1 MEDEY
6 RIVECLYCNTKYYNS
21 RIMPRKEKTLIRS
34 VRISKAL
41 DTLLR
46 KDAKTKRITVNA
58 LMSSIMTKY
67 AEWDRYNERF
77 GVISIKRD
85 AFRSILGMIEDDKI
99 IRVSKEIGTQIPKQ
113 FILFWFKKTNL
124 ETYLEYMSLVCRY
137 AEFAQYEVDTDGTNY
152 TMTLLHDLD
161 EKWSLFLKN
170 WIEQGMKTT
179 IGIIPLF
186 DVSKNSVIVRFHI
199 T

>member
-1 MEDEY
+1 MANE
-6 RIVECLYCNTKYYNS
+6 
-21 RIMPRKEKTLIRS
+21 EKTLIRS

-58 LMSSIMTKY
+58 LISSIMTKY

-99 IRVSKEIGTQIPKQ
+99 IRVSKLINSEIDERIEDCLDIH
-113 FILFWFKKTNL
+113 FV
-124 ETYLEYMSLVCRY
+124 LVDIRVEVRDCVLTE
-137 AEFAQYEVDTDGTNY
+137 AEQN
-152 TMTLLHDLD
+152 
-161 EKWSLFLKN
+161 KIN
-170 WIEQGMKTT
+170 
-179 IGIIPLF
+179 P
-186 DVSKNSVIVRFHI
+186 
-199 T
+199 

>member
-1 MEDEY
+1 MS
-6 RIVECLYCNTKYYNS
+6 KQ
-21 RIMPRKEKTLIRS
+21 EKTVIKT
-34 VRISKAL
+34 VRITKAL
-41 DTLLR
+41 DNLLR
-46 KDAKTKRITVNA
+46 KDAKAKRITVNA
-58 LMSSIMTKY
+58 LISSIMTKY

-77 GVISIKRD
+77 GVISVKRD
-85 AFRSILGMIEDDKI
+85 AFKSILGAIQDDKLV
-99 IRVSKEIGTQIPKQ
+99 RVSKEIGVQIPKQ

-152 TMTLLHDLD
+152 TMMLLHDLG

-179 IGIIPLF
+179 VGIIPLF
-186 DVSKNSVIVRFHI
+186 DVTKNSVIVRFH
-199 T
+199 TAQDQ

>member
-1 MEDEY
+1 MSAD
-6 RIVECLYCNTKYYNS
+6 
-21 RIMPRKEKTLIRS
+21 EKTLIRT
-34 VRISKAL
+34 VRIRKAL

-58 LMSSIMTKY
+58 LISSIMTKY

-77 GVISIKRD
+77 GVITMKRE
-85 AFRSILGMIEDDKI
+85 AFKSILGVIEDDNI
-99 IRVSKEIGTQIPKQ
+99 TSVSKEIGVQIPKQ

-124 ETYLEYMSLVCRY
+124 QTYLEYMSLVCRY
-137 AEFAQYEVDTDGTNY
+137 AEFAQYEVDTDGSDY
-152 TMTLLHDLD
+152 TLTLIHELG

-186 DVSKNSVIVRFHI
+186 DVIDAQLAIRYYS
-199 T
+199 

>member
-1 MEDEY
+1 
-6 RIVECLYCNTKYYNS
+6 
-21 RIMPRKEKTLIRS
+21 MPSEEKTLIRT
-34 VRISKAL
+34 VRISKSL

-58 LMSSIMTKY
+58 LISSIMTKY

-85 AFRSILGMIEDDKI
+85 AFRSILAMIEDDKI
-99 IRVSKEIGTQIPKQ
+99 IRVSKEIGNQIPKQ
-113 FILFWFKKTNL
+113 FILFWFKKTTL

-137 AEFAQYEVDTDGTNY
+137 AEFAQYEIDTDGTNY

-179 IGIIPLF
+179 VGIIPLF
-186 DVSKNSVIVRFHI
+186 DVSKNSVIVRFH
-199 T
+199 TA

>member
-1 MEDEY
+1 
-6 RIVECLYCNTKYYNS
+6 
-21 RIMPRKEKTLIRS
+21 MPNEEKTLIRTI
-34 VRISKAL
+34 RISKAL
-41 DTLLR
+41 DALLR

-58 LMSSIMTKY
+58 LISSIMTKY

-99 IRVSKEIGTQIPKQ
+99 IRVSKEIGAQIPKQ
-113 FILFWFKKTNL
+113 FILFWFKKTTL

-152 TMTLLHDLD
+152 TMTLLHDLG
-161 EKWSLFLKN
+161 ENWSLFLKN

-186 DVSKNSVIVRFHI
+186 EISKNSVIVRFHI
-199 T
+199 A

>member
-1 MEDEY
+1 
-6 RIVECLYCNTKYYNS
+6 
-21 RIMPRKEKTLIRS
+21 MPNEEKMLIRS

-58 LMSSIMTKY
+58 LLSSIMTKY

-85 AFRSILGMIEDDKI
+85 AFRSILGAIEDDKI
-99 IRVSKEIGTQIPKQ
+99 IRLSKEIGTQIAKQ

-152 TMTLLHDLD
+152 TMTH
-161 EKWSLFLKN
+161 SR
-170 WIEQGMKTT
+170 
-179 IGIIPLF
+179 
-186 DVSKNSVIVRFHI
+186 S
-199 T
+199 

>member
-1 MEDEY
+1 MANE
-6 RIVECLYCNTKYYNS
+6 
-21 RIMPRKEKTLIRS
+21 EKTLIRS

-58 LMSSIMTKY
+58 LISSIMSKY

-85 AFRSILGMIEDDKI
+85 AFRSILAMIEDDKI

-113 FILFWFKKTNL
+113 FILFWFKKTTL

-137 AEFAQYEVDTDGTNY
+137 AEFAEYEVDTDGINY
-152 TMTLLHDLD
+152 TMTLLHDFD

-179 IGIIPLF
+179 VGIIPLF

-199 T
+199 A

>member
-1 MEDEY
+1 
-6 RIVECLYCNTKYYNS
+6 
-21 RIMPRKEKTLIRS
+21 MPNEEKTLIRS

-58 LMSSIMTKY
+58 LISSIMTKY

-85 AFRSILGMIEDDKI
+85 AFRAILGMIEDDKI
-99 IRVSKEIGTQIPKQ
+99 VRVSKEIGTQIPKQ
-113 FILFWFKKTNL
+113 FILFWFKKTTL

-137 AEFAQYEVDTDGTNY
+137 AEFAQYEVDTDGRNY
-152 TMTLLHDLD
+152 TLTLIHDLD

-179 IGIIPLF
+179 VGIIPLF
-186 DVSKNSVIVRFHI
+186 ETSKNSVIVRFHI
-199 T
+199 A

>member
-1 MEDEY
+1 MSGD
-6 RIVECLYCNTKYYNS
+6 
-21 RIMPRKEKTLIRS
+21 EKTLIRT
-34 VRISKAL
+34 VRIPKAL

-58 LMSSIMTKY
+58 LISSIMTKY

-77 GVISIKRD
+77 GVITMKRE
-85 AFRSILGMIEDDKI
+85 AFKSILGVIEDDNI
-99 IRVSKEIGTQIPKQ
+99 TRVSKEIGVQIPKQ

-124 ETYLEYMSLVCRY
+124 QTYLEYMSLVCRY
-137 AEFAQYEVDTDGTNY
+137 AEFAQYEVDTDGSNY
-152 TMTLLHDLD
+152 TMTLIHELG

-186 DVSKNSVIVRFHI
+186 DISKNSVIVRFHI
-199 T
+199 A

>member
-1 MEDEY
+1 MSGD
-6 RIVECLYCNTKYYNS
+6 
-21 RIMPRKEKTLIRS
+21 EKTLIRT
-34 VRISKAL
+34 VRIPKAL

-46 KDAKTKRITVNA
+46 NDAKTKRITVNA
-58 LMSSIMTKY
+58 LISSIMTKY

-99 IRVSKEIGTQIPKQ
+99 IRVSKEIGAQIPKQ
-113 FILFWFKKTNL
+113 FILFWFKKTTL

-137 AEFAQYEVDTDGTNY
+137 AEFAQYEVDTDGNNY

-186 DVSKNSVIVRFHI
+186 DVSKNSVIVKFRI
-199 T
+199 S

>member
-1 MEDEY
+1 MPDE
-6 RIVECLYCNTKYYNS
+6 
-21 RIMPRKEKTLIRS
+21 EKTLIRS
-34 VRISKAL
+34 VRISKSL
-41 DTLLR
+41 DNLLR

-58 LMSSIMTKY
+58 LISSIMTKY

-85 AFRSILGMIEDDKI
+85 AFRSILGQIEDDNL
-99 IRVSKEIGTQIPKQ
+99 IRVSREIGTQIPKQ

-124 ETYLEYMSLVCRY
+124 ETYLEYMLLVCRY

-152 TMTLLHDLD
+152 TMTLLHDLG

-179 IGIIPLF
+179 VGIIPLF
-186 DVSKNSVIVRFHI
+186 DVAKNSVIVRFHI
-199 T
+199 A

>member
-1 MEDEY
+1 
-6 RIVECLYCNTKYYNS
+6 
-21 RIMPRKEKTLIRS
+21 MPNGGKTLIRS

-58 LMSSIMTKY
+58 LISSIMTKY

-85 AFRSILGMIEDDKI
+85 AFKSILGMIEDDKV
-99 IRVSKEIGTQIPKQ
+99 IRVSKEIGNQIPKQ
-113 FILFWFKKTNL
+113 FILFWFKKTTL

-152 TMTLLHDLD
+152 TMTLIHDLD

-179 IGIIPLF
+179 VGIIPLF

-199 T
+199 A

>member
-1 MEDEY
+1 
-6 RIVECLYCNTKYYNS
+6 
-21 RIMPRKEKTLIRS
+21 MPNKEKTLIRT
-34 VRISKAL
+34 VRIPKSL
-41 DTLLR
+41 DALLR

-58 LMSSIMTKY
+58 LISSIMTKY

-77 GVISIKRD
+77 AVISIKRD

-113 FILFWFKKTNL
+113 FILFWFKKTTL

-137 AEFAQYEVDTDGTNY
+137 AEFAQYEVDTDGNNY

-186 DVSKNSVIVRFHI
+186 DVSKNSVIVKFRI
-199 T
+199 S